1 MAFNDE
7 PTERQQEM
15 VTELMDEKG
24 YAFVDLELGIQAI
37 YQCSYEEL
45 NRGQMS
51 MIIDDLMWIRG
62 RKGKERPEYASLV
75 RYLTGVDPDDTQ
87 RKVHS

>member
-1 MAFNDE
+1 MAFDDE
-7 PTERQQEM
+7 PTDRQQAM
-15 VTELMDEKG
+15 LTELMDEKG
-24 YAFVDLELGIQAI
+24 FSFLDLEMGVQTI
-37 YQCSYEEL
+37 YQCGFAEL

-75 RYLTGVDPDDTQ
+75 RYLTGSDPD
-87 RKVHS
+87 V